1 MPRGAQ
7 SVAQQRLAI
16 VEDINVLTTDQM
28 IRKYNPHNYE
38 ILKRQDGILEPPP
51 VGKAA
56 RKRRAN
62 TVYGSPIKPSV
73 EGFTENWGRRLPRFD
88 NGFQA
93 ANEVLKQASVS
104 YRKRARKPKRQ
115 RAEVSGED
123 VLRKKKKPRLYEVA
137 KAAAGGWTPPE
148 SDEGGPAPGED
159 VLPSRETEPENVAEQ
174 EQEPGQQPEQEQ
186 QRGQK
191 QKQEQ
196 QPEHE
201 GLEAQQEMG
210 AGQQTAEQ
218 VELEQEQEHD
228 TPPPAQDA
236 QMESHG
242 NVEHDHELEA
252 AAEPSVLL
260 EPEHDVYRIT
270 HDQEQ
275 QGEAPVLGRLCGTG
289 TKVSKQAVPPTW
301 PAPRTETSRP
311 PRPFEY
317 PTEWVERDDVKI
329 KRLPLSMPPLRFGV
343 PHLFKFNMRGELRDP
358 ELESDEE
365 EETAEEEEEE
375 EEEEEVV
382 VVVMVVVVVQ
392 ETREKIEARWSHVCL
407 VTPHPLSMPTRPW
420 PDIKNGAVLGVTCP
434 AGDHGQP
441 RVAIHLN
448 VLYPWVEEPRDEV
461 VRTLVHEMVHAWQQV
476 HCEYTADL
484 GDLITKPGMDKHHGY
499 FFCRAMKR
507 TNKLWRQY
515 K

>member
-16 VEDINVLTTDQM
+16 AEDINVLTTDQM

-115 RAEVSGED
+115 RTEVSAED
-123 VLRKKKKPRLYEVA
+123 ILRKKKKPRLYEVA
-137 KAAAGGWTPPE
+137 KGAAGGWTPPE

-159 VLPSRETEPENVAEQ
+159 ILPSRETEPQDVAEQ
-174 EQEPGQQPEQEQ
+174 EQEPEQQPEQEQ
-186 QRGQK
+186 QRGQT

-201 GLEAQQEMG
+201 GLEAQQDAWTEQQ
-210 AGQQTAEQ
+210 AGEQ
-218 VELEQEQEHD
+218 LELEQEQEHD
-228 TPPPAQDA
+228 MPPPAQDA

-252 AAEPSVLL
+252 AAEPSALL
-260 EPEHDVYRIT
+260 EPEQGVDRIT

-289 TKVSKQAVPPTW
+289 TKVSKQAAPPTW

-311 PRPFEY
+311 PTPFEY
-317 PTEWVERDDVKI
+317 PTEWVERDDV
-329 KRLPLSMPPLRFGV
+329 
-343 PHLFKFNMRGELRDP
+343 KFNMRGELRDP

-375 EEEEEVV
+375 EEEVA
-382 VVVMVVVVVQ
+382 VVQ
-392 ETREKIEARWSHVCL
+392 ETREEIEARWVRAAGVGRAGFRCRNMNFKIIDPS
-407 VTPHPLSMPTRPW
+407 PFMRSR
-420 PDIKNGAVLGVTCP
+420 NGGNVS
-434 AGDHGQP
+434 AGPQ
-441 RVAIHLN
+441 
-448 VLYPWVEEPRDEV
+448 VE
-461 VRTLVHEMVHAWQQV
+461 
-476 HCEYTADL
+476 
-484 GDLITKPGMDKHHGY
+484 
-499 FFCRAMKR
+499 
-507 TNKLWRQY
+507 
-515 K
+515 